1 MEGYLYIIQIREFV
15 KTNEPVYKVG
25 RTCDIIR
32 RYSQYPK
39 SSRLL
44 YLIPCNNLVKKE
56 RILLDSLRNKFKNRV
71 DIGLEYFE
79 GVLYDIISTMF
90 SIVFENQTEIKKGI
104 NVINLIK
111 EKSTRS
117 TQTESSNPF
126 DLYRYKGI
134 K

>member
-15 KTNEPVYKVG
+15 KTNEPIYKVG

-44 YLIPCNNLVKKE
+44 YLIPCNNLVKQE
-56 RILLDSLRNKFKNRV
+56 RKLLESLRNQFKNRI

-79 GVLYDIISTMF
+79 GSLCDIISTMF
-90 SIVFENQTEIKKGI
+90 SIAIEKNKVHEKI
-104 NVINLIK
+104 NVKEK

-117 TQTESSNPF
+117 TQTELLNPF
-126 DLYRYKGI
+126 DLYRYKSN